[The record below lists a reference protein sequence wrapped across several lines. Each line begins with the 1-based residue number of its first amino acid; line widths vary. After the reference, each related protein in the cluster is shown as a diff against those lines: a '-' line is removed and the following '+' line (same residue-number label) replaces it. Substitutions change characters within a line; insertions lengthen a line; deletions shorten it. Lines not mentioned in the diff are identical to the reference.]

1 MNCTETTLGLLFTE
15 NEYPKWVGFF
25 AIIFV
30 VLIFL
35 AIKFLYD
42 NYQDYDGAKRVF
54 FFLFIAPFV
63 YLCMSFF
70 FLIYPIS
77 QWDDDFTVSLNYK
90 NTDQEIFLSSEIN
103 NFIYKDNLKN
113 YKAFYVEFER
123 SSQKSTNNNI
133 MGKYHL
139 YLLRKD
145 GLLLSLHTY
154 GISNWEETILPL
166 LKNIPIPLIKEKN
179 LLDIPTQMK
188 DSGIQLS
195 YDVSQLSKNLK
206 KGIYSESGD
215 ESVFQ
220 YKKQGYKFINQII
233 IPLLLLFW
241 TGAILHSV
249 GSHEDLSEGLFKYLF
264 LLIFSGSWCFYY
276 VLAFGTQTI
285 ALSKTGYSSYNSNKF
300 IDKMLENKG
309 EWKDVKKIIAYAG
322 NGNNVG
328 ITIYET
334 EISTDLRDI
343 ANALTSGKT
352 KTIQIDGLNWYDQI
366 LLADYVLFK
375 SHSPE

>member
-15 NEYPKWVGFF
+15 NEYPNWVGYF
-25 AIIFV
+25 AFIFV

-35 AIKFLYD
+35 AIKFLFD

-54 FFLFIAPFV
+54 FFLFIASFV

-90 NTDQEIFLSSEIN
+90 NPDQEIILSSEKN

-123 SSQKSTNNNI
+123 SSQKSTNNTI
-133 MGKYHL
+133 MGKFHL

-166 LKNIPIPLIKEKN
+166 LKNIPIPLITETN
-179 LLDIPTQMK
+179 LLDIPTQTK
-188 DSGIQLS
+188 ESEVQLS
-195 YDVSQLSKNLK
+195 YDVSQFSKNLK
-206 KGIYSESGD
+206 EGIYSESRD
-215 ESVFQ
+215 ESVLQ
-220 YKKQGYKFINQII
+220 YKKHGYKFINKII

-241 TGAILHSV
+241 TGAILHSI
-249 GSHEDLSEGLFKYLF
+249 GSYENLSEGLFKYIF
-264 LLIFSGSWCFYY
+264 LLIFSGSWSFYY

-309 EWKDVKKIIAYAG
+309 EWKDIKKIIAYAG
-322 NGNNVG
+322 KGSNIG

-334 EISTDLRDI
+334 EISTDLKDI

-352 KTIQIDGLNWYDQI
+352 KTIQLDGLNWYDQI
-366 LLADYVLFK
+366 IIADYILVKLQ
-375 SHSPE
+375 E